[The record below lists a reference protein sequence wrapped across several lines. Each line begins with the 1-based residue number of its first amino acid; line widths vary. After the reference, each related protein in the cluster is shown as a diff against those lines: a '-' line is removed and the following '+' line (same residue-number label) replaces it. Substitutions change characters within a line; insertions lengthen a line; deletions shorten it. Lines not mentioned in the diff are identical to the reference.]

1 MPNCSICLE
10 SMEDES
16 HTLCHT
22 LPECGHCFHTA
33 CAIQWFRSGNESCPL
48 CRGKPDEY
56 IGYIDAMSRYALLRR
71 KSRARNA
78 PRELKAFVRRIQKV
92 ETTVKSKRADIKALR
107 GRRAV
112 TFEDATVQQILTKLR
127 RTKAA
132 VWAAESRLCRL
143 KRSLGMAD
151 FERDGFRLPNVVSSY
166 TVNGR
171 RVFPS
176 QRHRRRR
183 VRL

>member
-1 MPNCSICLE
+1 
-10 SMEDES
+10 MEDES
-16 HTLCHT
+16 HTLQ
-22 LPECGHCFHTA
+22 ECGHCFHTA
-33 CAIQWFRSGNESCPL
+33 CAIRWFRSGNESCPL

-56 IGYIDAMSRYALLRR
+56 IRPLDVMARYTTLRR

-78 PRELKAFVRRIQKV
+78 PRELKAFVQRIRKV
-92 ETTVKSKRADIKALR
+92 ETTVKAKRADIKALR
-107 GRRAV
+107 GRRVA
-112 TFEDATVQQILTKLR
+112 TFEDATVQQMFTKLR
-127 RTKAA
+127 RAKAA
-132 VWAAESRLCRL
+132 VWTVESRLYRL

-166 TVNGR
+166 MVNGR

-176 QRHRRRR
+176 QRRRR